1 MPTITC
7 TACSGRF
14 ARGFFANPTV
24 SAVCRMCKQ
33 RRHLEEK
40 LAEANNH
47 ISVLTRRIDSL
58 EEFVSNNVARTAENT
73 ITTPQRRA
81 PVAAPRRLS
90 LPVSAASPPNNNN
103 NDSSQE
109 FQPVRN
115 GARAATRRKAIPV
128 TTFNKF
134 QILTETE
141 EDPSEVRVVGDSII
155 RGQLV
160 EFCGRAPGNRK
171 RFCIP
176 GAGVNDVSDA
186 LDDVTN
192 DISNNALI
200 VVHAG
205 TNDVVRTRSEE
216 LLQRYKVMIRRYRSK
231 TNNVLIS
238 GVLPRIDADNVFY
251 SKAFSLNNRLKSLC
265 LQEGVEFINTWNDFY
280 QQPVLFADDGLHLNA
295 VGSARLGRLLN
306 DAVRS
311 FWRKNAQRSGE
322 AGEQT

>member
-1 MPTITC
+1 MPTIAC

-24 SAVCRMCKQ
+24 SSICRMCKQ

-40 LAEANNH
+40 LAEANNL
-47 ISVLTRRIDSL
+47 ISVLTRRVDSL
-58 EEFVSNNVARTAENT
+58 EEFVSNNVARPAVSAAA
-73 ITTPQRRA
+73 TTPQRSA

-90 LPVSAASPPNNNN
+90 LPVSGTSPPNNHNI
-103 NDSSQE
+103 SSQN

-115 GARAATRRKAIPV
+115 GARVVTRRTAIPV
-128 TTFNKF
+128 TTYNRF

-141 EDPSEVRVVGDSII
+141 EDPSEVRMVGDSII

-160 EFCGRAPGNRK
+160 EFCGRAPRSRK

-176 GAGVNDVSDA
+176 GAGLDDVSEA

-192 DISNNALI
+192 NMSNNAL
-200 VVHAG
+200 VVIHAG
-205 TNDVVRTRSEE
+205 TNDVVRTRSED
-216 LLQRYKVMIRRYRSK
+216 LLERYKAMIQRYRSR

-238 GVLPRIDADNVFY
+238 GVLPRIDADNIFY

-280 QQPVLFADDGLHLNA
+280 QQPDLFADDGLHLSA

-311 FWRKNAQRSGE
+311 VWLKNAQRLGAV
-322 AGEQT
+322 AGQT